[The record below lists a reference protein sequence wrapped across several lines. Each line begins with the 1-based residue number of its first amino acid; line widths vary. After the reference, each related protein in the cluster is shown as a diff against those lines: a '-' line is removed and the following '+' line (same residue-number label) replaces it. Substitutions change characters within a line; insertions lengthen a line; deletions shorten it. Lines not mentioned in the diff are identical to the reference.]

1 MVKRTILRA
10 ILDRILIPSYT
21 FSYTLKLT
29 SEGVSSNVSIN
40 IGFYQLKNE
49 KRLQE
54 GASGRRDFMNFLGT
68 HSEEGKRY
76 REKLVLI
83 EQGVRQVMVGYD
95 RLVRRILYGLFSDGQ
110 KTLGRTTCA
119 HLLLLA
125 YPGLGKSTA
134 GETIAQLI
142 GGVFRRIQLVAD
154 MLPSDILGT
163 PVIESP
169 NGKKEFSFLRGP
181 IFSNSVLLDEINRTP
196 PRTLSAALQAM
207 AEGKV
212 DVGHE
217 RFYIEDPFFV
227 IATQNP
233 LEQEGTYPLPEA
245 LLDRFAM
252 RILLDYLSEAEEL
265 ALSEREDSFAKLSLK
280 ALVEKEEVVA
290 IREFIRSHVYV
301 DRACRAYAVRLVYAT
316 RPQVGGEEVLLHRT
330 CLQDLYIGNRSPV
343 LVGCSP
349 RTHLVLI
356 NLAKTKAFLEGRDE
370 VWYEDIQD
378 LTFDVFNHRI
388 VLDGTLLAQRAGR
401 PIQYLDENLMEQGEK
416 IFDLRN
422 DIGFLHQIVRR
433 ILRGVPT
440 EVSELK

>member
-1 MVKRTILRA
+1 MEV
-10 ILDRILIPSYT
+10 
-21 FSYTLKLT
+21 
-29 SEGVSSNVSIN
+29 IN
-40 IGFYQLKNE
+40 T
-49 KRLQE
+49 R
-54 GASGRRDFMNFLGT
+54 
-68 HSEEGKRY
+68 SEERKKY
-76 REKLVLI
+76 REKLALLDL
-83 EQGVRQVMVGYD
+83 QVRQVMVGYD
-95 RLVRRILYGLFSDGQ
+95 KLVHRILYGLFSDGQ

-134 GETIAQLI
+134 GETIAHLI

-163 PVIESP
+163 PIIETL
-169 NGKKEFSFLRGP
+169 NGKKEFVFLRGP
-181 IFSNSVLLDEINRTP
+181 IFSNNVLLDEINRTP

-212 DVGHE
+212 DMGHE

-252 RILLDYLSEAEEL
+252 RVTLDYLSEAEEL
-265 ALSEREDSFAKLSLK
+265 ALSEREESFAKLSLRSV
-280 ALVEKEEVVA
+280 LEKEEVIA
-290 IREFIRSHVYV
+290 IREFIRSNVYV

-316 RPQVGGEEVLLHRT
+316 RPQVRGEEVSRHQQ
-330 CLQDLYIGNRSPV
+330 CLQDLYIGGRSPV
-343 LVGCSP
+343 LIGCSP

-356 NLAKTKAFLEGRDE
+356 NLAKTRAFLEGRDE

-378 LTFDVFNHRI
+378 LAFDVFNHRI
-388 VLDGTLLAQRAGR
+388 VLDGTLLAQRVNR
-401 PIQYLDENLMEQGEK
+401 PIRYLDENLIEQGEK
-416 IFDLRN
+416 SFDLRD
-422 DIGFLHQIVRR
+422 DIGFLRQIIRR

-440 EVSELK
+440 EVSA

>member
-1 MVKRTILRA
+1 MALFGAGNFGTRGIPTISAALSKKGGQTDIMQVLSAVAGERKTYRKKLTA
-10 ILDRILIPSYT
+10 LDREI
-21 FSYTLKLT
+21 
-29 SEGVSSNVSIN
+29 
-40 IGFYQLKNE
+40 
-49 KRLQE
+49 
-54 GASGRRDFMNFLGT
+54 
-68 HSEEGKRY
+68 
-76 REKLVLI
+76 
-83 EQGVRQVMVGYD
+83 RQVMVGYD
-95 RLVRRILYGLFSDGQ
+95 RLVRRLLYGLFSDGQ
-110 KTLGRTTCA
+110 KSLGRTTCA

-134 GETIAQLI
+134 GETVAQLI

-154 MLPSDILGT
+154 MLPADILGA
-163 PVIESP
+163 PVLESQ
-169 NGKKEFSFLRGP
+169 NGKKEFTFLRGP

-217 RFYIEDPFFV
+217 RFFIEEPFFV

-252 RILLDYLSEAEEL
+252 RITLDYLSEAEEM
-265 ALSEREDSFAKLSLK
+265 ALSEREDVFADLSLTP
-280 ALVEKEEVVA
+280 VMSREEVVEA
-290 IREFIRSHVYV
+290 RAFIRSNVYV
-301 DRACRAYAVRLVYAT
+301 DRACRAYAVRLVHAT
-316 RPQVGGEEVLLHRT
+316 RPPTGENGASLHRQ
-330 CLQDLYIGNRSPV
+330 CLEDLHTGDRSPV

-356 NLAKTKAFLEGRDE
+356 NLAKTRAFLKGRDE

-378 LTFDVFNHRI
+378 LAFDVFNHRL
-388 VLDGTLLAQRAGR
+388 VLDGTLLAQRASR
-401 PIQYLDENLMEQGEK
+401 PMGFLDDRLIEQGSRA
-416 IFDLRN
+416 FDLR
-422 DIGFLHQIVRR
+422 DDVGFLRQVVRR

-440 EVSELK
+440 EVTE

>member
-1 MVKRTILRA
+1 MA
-10 ILDRILIPSYT
+10 LD
-21 FSYTLKLT
+21 
-29 SEGVSSNVSIN
+29 VHVD
-40 IGFYQLKNE
+40 E
-49 KRLQE
+49 KKKYHEML
-54 GASGRRDFMNFLGT
+54 AL
-68 HSEEGKRY
+68 
-76 REKLVLI
+76 L
-83 EQGVRQVMVGYD
+83 EQQVQQVIVGYD
-95 RLVRRILYGLFSDGQ
+95 HLVRRILYGLFSDGQ

-134 GETIAQLI
+134 GETIAHLI

-154 MLPSDILGT
+154 MLPSDILGA

-169 NGKKEFSFLRGP
+169 NGKKEFTFLRGP
-181 IFSNSVLLDEINRTP
+181 IFSNSILLDEINRTP

-252 RILLDYLSEAEEL
+252 RVILDYLSEADEMQ
-265 ALSEREDSFAKLSLK
+265 LSERETGFAQLSLQP
-280 ALVEKEEVVA
+280 VMSQEEVVEA
-290 IREFIRSHVYV
+290 RAFIRSHVYV
-301 DRACRAYAVRLVYAT
+301 DRACRAYAVRLVCAT
-316 RPQVGGEEVLLHRT
+316 RPQVDGADVSLHQR
-330 CLQDLYIGNRSPV
+330 CLQDLYIGHRSPI

-356 NLAKTKAFLEGRDE
+356 NLAKTRAFLEGRDE
-370 VWYEDIQD
+370 VWYEDLQD
-378 LTFDVFNHRI
+378 LAFDVLNHRI
-388 VLDGTLLAQRAGR
+388 ILDGTLLAQRVSQ
-401 PIQYLDENLMEQGEK
+401 PVTYLDEHLIEQGERS
-416 IFDLRN
+416 FDLRD
-422 DIGFLHQIVRR
+422 DIGFVRQIVRR
-433 ILRGVPT
+433 LLRGVPT
-440 EVSELK
+440 EVIG

>member
-1 MVKRTILRA
+1 MTEVLRVDAEAKKTYRHKLA
-10 ILDRILIPSYT
+10 ILDQ
-21 FSYTLKLT
+21 
-29 SEGVSSNVSIN
+29 
-40 IGFYQLKNE
+40 QL
-49 KRLQE
+49 
-54 GASGRRDFMNFLGT
+54 
-68 HSEEGKRY
+68 
-76 REKLVLI
+76 
-83 EQGVRQVMVGYD
+83 RQVMVGYD
-95 RLVRRILYGLFSDGQ
+95 TLVRRLLYSLFSDGQ

-134 GETIAQLI
+134 AETIAQLI

-154 MLPSDILGT
+154 MLPADILGT
-163 PVIESP
+163 PVLETV
-169 NGKKEFSFLRGP
+169 NGKKEFTFLRGP

-207 AEGKV
+207 AEGRV

-217 RFYIEDPFFV
+217 RFPIEEPFFV

-252 RILLDYLSEAEEL
+252 RVMLDYLSEADEI
-265 ALSEREDSFAKLSLK
+265 ALSEREDRFATLSLK
-280 ALVEKEEVVA
+280 PVVSKEEVLA

-316 RPQVGGEEVLLHRT
+316 RPQVGGEDVALHQH
-330 CLQDLYIGNRSPV
+330 CLHDLYIGNRSPV

-349 RTHLVLI
+349 RTHLILI
-356 NLAKTKAFLEGRDE
+356 NLAKTRAFLEGRDE
-370 VWYEDIQD
+370 IWYDDIQE
-378 LTFDVFNHRI
+378 LAFDVLNHRLI
-388 VLDGTLLAQRAGR
+388 LDGSLLAQRVSTPVR
-401 PIQYLDENLMEQGEK
+401 YLDENLIEDGEK
-416 IFDLRN
+416 SFDLRD
-422 DIGFLHQIVRR
+422 DIGFLRQIVRR

-440 EVSELK
+440 DVID

>member
-1 MVKRTILRA
+1 MEHNLHARERETHRH
-10 ILDRILIPSYT
+10 
-21 FSYTLKLT
+21 
-29 SEGVSSNVSIN
+29 
-40 IGFYQLKNE
+40 
-49 KRLQE
+49 RL
-54 GASGRRDFMNFLGT
+54 AL
-68 HSEEGKRY
+68 
-76 REKLVLI
+76 L
-83 EQGVRQVMVGYD
+83 EQQMRQVIVGYD
-95 RLVRRILYGLFSDGQ
+95 HLVQRILYSLFSDGQ

-154 MLPSDILGT
+154 MLPADILGA
-163 PVIESP
+163 PVIENL
-169 NGKKEFSFLRGP
+169 NGRKTFTFLRGP

-217 RFYIEDPFFV
+217 RFYIEEPFFV

-252 RILLDYLSEAEEL
+252 RVILDYLSETDEMTL
-265 ALSEREDSFAKLSLK
+265 AEREDGFATL
-280 ALVEKEEVVA
+280 ALAPVMAKEEVMA
-290 IREFIRSHVYV
+290 TREFIRANVYV

-316 RPQVGGEEVLLHRT
+316 RPQVGGADVSLHRH
-330 CLQDLYIGNRSPV
+330 CLHDLYIGNRSPV

-356 NLAKTKAFLEGRDE
+356 NLAKTRAFLAGRDE
-370 VWYEDIQD
+370 VWYEDLQE
-378 LTFDVFNHRI
+378 LAFDVLNHRI
-388 VLDGTLLAQRAGR
+388 VLDSTLLAQRVSK
-401 PIQYLDENLMEQGEK
+401 PVTYLDEHLLEQGTK
-416 IFDLRN
+416 SFDFR
-422 DIGFLHQIVRR
+422 DDVGFVRQIVRR

-440 EVSELK
+440 DVSE

>member
-1 MVKRTILRA
+1 MKVLPVGTEAKKTYRHKLA
-10 ILDRILIPSYT
+10 ILDQ
-21 FSYTLKLT
+21 
-29 SEGVSSNVSIN
+29 
-40 IGFYQLKNE
+40 QL
-49 KRLQE
+49 
-54 GASGRRDFMNFLGT
+54 
-68 HSEEGKRY
+68 
-76 REKLVLI
+76 
-83 EQGVRQVMVGYD
+83 RQVMVGYD
-95 RLVRRILYGLFSDGQ
+95 TLVRRLLYSLFSDGQ

-134 GETIAQLI
+134 AETIAQLI

-154 MLPSDILGT
+154 MLPADILGT
-163 PVIESP
+163 PVLENV
-169 NGKKEFSFLRGP
+169 NGKKEFTFLRGP

-207 AEGKV
+207 AEGRV

-217 RFYIEDPFFV
+217 RFPIEEPFFV

-252 RILLDYLSEAEEL
+252 RVMLDYLSEADEI
-265 ALSEREDSFAKLSLK
+265 ALSEREDRFATLSLK
-280 ALVEKEEVVA
+280 PVVSKEEVLA

-316 RPQVGGEEVLLHRT
+316 RPQVGGEDVALHQH
-330 CLQDLYIGNRSPV
+330 CLDDLYIGNRSPV

-349 RTHLVLI
+349 RTHLILI
-356 NLAKTKAFLEGRDE
+356 NLAKTRAFLEGRDE
-370 VWYEDIQD
+370 IWYDDIQE
-378 LTFDVFNHRI
+378 LAFDVLNHRLI
-388 VLDGTLLAQRAGR
+388 LDGSLLAQRVSTPVR
-401 PIQYLDENLMEQGEK
+401 YLDEHLIEDGEK
-416 IFDLRN
+416 SFDLRA
-422 DIGFLHQIVRR
+422 DIEFLRQIVRR

-440 EVSELK
+440 DVID

>member
-1 MVKRTILRA
+1 MM
-10 ILDRILIPSYT
+10 
-21 FSYTLKLT
+21 
-29 SEGVSSNVSIN
+29 GVMNV
-40 IGFYQLKNE
+40 
-49 KRLQE
+49 
-54 GASGRRDFMNFLGT
+54 
-68 HSEEGKRY
+68 HSEEKRKY
-76 REKLVLI
+76 REKLALLD
-83 EQGVRQVMVGYD
+83 QQVRQVMVGYD
-95 RLVRRILYGLFSDGQ
+95 KLVRRILYGLFSDGQ

-134 GETIAQLI
+134 GETIAHLI
-142 GGVFRRIQLVAD
+142 GGAFRRIQLVAD

-163 PVIESP
+163 PILESP
-169 NGKKEFSFLRGP
+169 NGKKEFAFLRGP
-181 IFSNSVLLDEINRTP
+181 IFSNNVLLDEINRTP

-217 RFYIEDPFFV
+217 RFFIEDPFFV

-252 RILLDYLSEAEEL
+252 RVILDYLSEEDEL
-265 ALSEREDSFAKLSLK
+265 ALSKREDSFARLSLK
-280 ALVEKEEVVA
+280 PVMEKEEVIA

-301 DRACRAYAVRLVYAT
+301 DDACRAYAVRLVYAT
-316 RPQVGGEEVLLHRT
+316 RPKAGGEEVALHRD
-330 CLQDLYIGNRSPV
+330 CLQDLYVGNRSPV

-356 NLAKTKAFLEGRDE
+356 NLAKTRAFLEGRDE

-378 LTFDVFNHRI
+378 LAFDVFNHRI
-388 VLDGTLLAQRAGR
+388 VLDSTLLAQRVSK
-401 PIQYLDENLMEQGEK
+401 PIQYLDENLIPQGEK
-416 IFDLRN
+416 IFDLRD
-422 DIGFLHQIVRR
+422 DIGFLRQVVRR
-433 ILRGVPT
+433 ILRGVPIKVIT
-440 EVSELK
+440 